1 MKEARVRV
9 RCVSASGWVI
19 EDRIVEVSVGEAPV
33 EEDAAVAAA
42 VEELESKWIGRVVV
56 TTLAD

>member
-1 MKEARVRV
+1 MEARVRV
-9 RCVSASGWVI
+9 RCVSCISGGVI
-19 EDRIVEVSVGEAPV
+19 EDRIVEVFFGEAPV
-33 EEDAAVAAA
+33 EEDAAVIAA

>member
-1 MKEARVRV
+1 MEARVRV
-9 RCVSASGWVI
+9 RCVSTGGGVI
-19 EDRIVEVSVGEAPV
+19 EDRIVEVFVGHAPI
-33 EEDAAVAAA
+33 EEDAAVMAA